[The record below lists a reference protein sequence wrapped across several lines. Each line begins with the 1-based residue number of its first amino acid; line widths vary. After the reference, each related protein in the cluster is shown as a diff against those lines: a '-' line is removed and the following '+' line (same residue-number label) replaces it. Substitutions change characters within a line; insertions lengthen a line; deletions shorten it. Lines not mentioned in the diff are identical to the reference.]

1 MKTPERP
8 MLVKGYGLRIQRV
21 IFKIPAF
28 GLLAD
33 TEIVEDDVE
42 QIFEVDG
49 AGNAAEAA

>member
-1 MKTPERP
+1 
-8 MLVKGYGLRIQRV
+8 MLIKGYGLRIQRV
-21 IFKIPAF
+21 IFEIPAF